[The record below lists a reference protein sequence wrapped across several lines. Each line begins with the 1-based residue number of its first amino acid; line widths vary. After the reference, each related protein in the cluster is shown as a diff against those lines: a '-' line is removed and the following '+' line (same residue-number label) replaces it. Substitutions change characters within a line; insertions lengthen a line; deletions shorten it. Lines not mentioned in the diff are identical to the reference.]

1 MDAYALS
8 SPHVEYADE
17 APGVPC
23 PVCLTC
29 GTRHLRAEC
38 PLGTRILIRLR
49 QGRATERAL
58 CHLGDLDEVL
68 TTLDALRRRGLARRG
83 PGTRWEAAE

>member
-8 SPHVEYADE
+8 SPFAESADE
-17 APGVPC
+17 APGIPC
-23 PVCLTC
+23 TTCTTC

-38 PLGTRILIRLR
+38 PVEVRLLARLR

-58 CHLGDLDEVL
+58 CRLGDLDEVL

>member
-8 SPHVEYADE
+8 SPFAESADE
-17 APGVPC
+17 APGIPC
-23 PVCLTC
+23 TTCTTC
-29 GTRHLRAEC
+29 GALHVRAEC

-58 CHLGDLDEVL
+58 CRLGDLDEVFAAL
-68 TTLDALRRRGLARRG
+68 EVLRRRGLARRG